1 MDGAGRLVMATWVPG
16 RFGLE
21 GFGGDGYG
29 VAWVDLDAGPRVQ
42 VLVEGAAPDPYT
54 RGTVEVVTVEPVE
67 LPVFRPEA
75 T

>member
-1 MDGAGRLVMATWVPG
+1 MATWVPA
-16 RFGLE
+16 RFGLD
-21 GFGGDGYG
+21 GFGGDGYA

-42 VLVEGAAPDPYT
+42 VLVEGSAPDPES
-54 RGTVEVVTVEPVE
+54 RGTVEVVPVEPVE